1 MGLTWIDYETIDKPI
16 EEIAQG
22 TGEADEIEFHV
33 ETLSNIKETG
43 SHGEGKYY
51 SGSNNLGK
59 PSKKDSLSGIKVSYV
74 WIISILFILL
84 NKNGEFNT

>member
-33 ETLSNIKETG
+33 ETLSTIKEQS
-43 SHGEGKYY
+43 SHGDGK
-51 SGSNNLGK
+51 S
-59 PSKKDSLSGIKVSYV
+59 SKKDSIGGMSIKVRN
-74 WIISILFILL
+74 LAFCA
-84 NKNGEFNT
+84 K